1 MWICWKFCT
10 FKGDIL
16 KISYNNQGFN
26 SSLLKGL
33 GVIKNKKGFKVT
45 NLDTY
50 EEKYRNGYGIK
61 YPEGHIIRIMK
72 NILPELIQKMPIEG
86 NFLDFGC
93 GNGVHSKF
101 FADEGFSVF
110 GVDISK
116 RAIELAKNN
125 NKEYQEN
132 FFTIKDNKF
141 DNKFDVILANQSL
154 YYLSNEELQ
163 LVLKQFNDLLND
175 DGIVIFTMMSMKNCS
190 YNYIDEHLDNG
201 LSKVILSGR
210 LNETTYINF
219 TKDIE
224 DLKNKFSIFSHL
236 FSGIYDMTLI
246 EGSSEHMYYIGKKQ

>member
-1 MWICWKFCT
+1 M
-10 FKGDIL
+10 
-16 KISYNNQGFN
+16 
-26 SSLLKGL
+26 
-33 GVIKNKKGFKVT
+33 T

-154 YYLSNEELQ
+154 YYLSNE
-163 LVLKQFNDLLND
+163 
-175 DGIVIFTMMSMKNCS
+175 
-190 YNYIDEHLDNG
+190 
-201 LSKVILSGR
+201 
-210 LNETTYINF
+210 
-219 TKDIE
+219 
-224 DLKNKFSIFSHL
+224 
-236 FSGIYDMTLI
+236 
-246 EGSSEHMYYIGKKQ
+246 